1 MSSTNSYPASSGRSW
16 ALSLAQPVVS
26 WGSFSHANLQFLF
39 SALGYFEMNGMM
51 PFLKPSNVRQNSLT
65 LKLKYTAF
73 PYKIFVLIKL
83 DILKMLVF
91 ESNNN
96 LENIYSFFP

>member
-1 MSSTNSYPASSGRSW
+1 
-16 ALSLAQPVVS
+16 
-26 WGSFSHANLQFLF
+26 
-39 SALGYFEMNGMM
+39 MNGMM

-73 PYKIFVLIKL
+73 SYKIFILIKL

-96 LENIYSFFP
+96 LENIYSFFPPIILFSLKFCIVKNFFPPVF